1 VTRTTTTLEVDDR
14 VEILSFGNV
23 RHRGIV
29 RSHCWEG
36 DAWFRSRS
44 GTVVIAPYDTETLS
58 VDVRNLGPRQFYR
71 RASACTQTQDWRSGT
86 PNQSRIADFTIR
98 HEATT

>member
-1 VTRTTTTLEVDDR
+1 METLEAGDR
-14 VEILSFGNV
+14 VEILSFGVV
-23 RHRGIV
+23 RHRGTV

-44 GTVVIAPYDTETLS
+44 VVIAPYDTETLI
-58 VDVRNLGPRQFYR
+58 VDVRNRGHRQFYR